1 MRVVEPMS
9 PEYVA
14 PGWGESVRGSI
25 PGVDWP
31 AFQEG
36 TGAMTLAIQYELE
49 ASQWWPPAVIAQ
61 KQLGQIGALL
71 QHAAARSPF
80 WRERLRDAGVDPH
93 EPLTEDA
100 FARIPVLTR
109 SQVQAQ
115 GLALRTD
122 PPEPR
127 HGSTFEA
134 RTSGSTAM
142 PIAVTRTSVSALV
155 WHALTA
161 RDHLWHRRDF
171 GATLAVIR
179 SGVKEHIAPGWGP
192 SWHTASAS
200 GRAVIQDI
208 AIDTDRQLDWLCG
221 HAPAYLLT
229 YGSALR
235 ALATRSL
242 ERGIRLP
249 GLREVRSFGESVD
262 DDLRERCRAAW
273 GVPLTDLYSAE
284 EVGNIALQCPDH
296 PHYHV
301 QSEAVRVEVLDTA
314 GQPCPPGTIGQVVV
328 TALHSHAMPLVRYA
342 LGDYAETGDVCPCG
356 RGLPVL
362 RRILGRQ
369 RNMLRLPDGRW
380 IWPMIKNV
388 ALAWEAIADVR
399 QMQLVQ
405 VAATRLEARFVAPAD
420 PSPAAAA
427 RMVDALNASLGYAFD
442 VALQRVAALERS
454 RNHKFE
460 DFQCRIDDAA
470 PPVVA

>member
-1 MRVVEPMS
+1 M
-9 PEYVA
+9 
-14 PGWGESVRGSI
+14 

-49 ASQWWPPAVIAQ
+49 ASQWWPREEIAQ
-61 KQLGQIGALL
+61 RQLHQIGALL
-71 QHAAARSPF
+71 RHAAAGSPF
-80 WRERLRDAGVDPH
+80 WRERLRDARVDPR

-100 FARIPVLTR
+100 FVRIPVLTR

-115 GLALRTD
+115 GPALRTE

-142 PIAVTRTSVSALV
+142 PVTIVRTGVSALV
-155 WHALTA
+155 WNALTT

-179 SGVKEHIAPGWGP
+179 SGVKEQIAQGWGP
-192 SWHTASAS
+192 SWHAASPA
-200 GRAVIQDI
+200 GRVVVQDI

-221 HAPAYLLT
+221 HTPAYLLT

-235 ALATRSL
+235 ALATRSI

-249 GLREVRSFGESVD
+249 GLREARSFGESVD

-273 GVPLTDLYSAE
+273 GVPMTDLYSAE

-296 PHYHV
+296 PHYHA
-301 QSEAVRVEVLDTA
+301 QSEAVRVEVLDAA
-314 GQPCPPGTIGQVVV
+314 GRPCPPGTIGQVVV

-342 LGDYAETGDVCPCG
+342 LGDYAEAGEACPCG

-380 IWPMIKNV
+380 TWPIIKDI
-388 ALAWEAIADVR
+388 ALAWEAIAGV
-399 QMQLVQ
+399 QQLQLVQ
-405 VAATRLEARFVAPAD
+405 VAATRIEARFVAPSD
-420 PSPAAAA
+420 PSPDVAA
-427 RMVDALNASLGYAFD
+427 RMIAALDASFGKGFD

-454 RNHKFE
+454 RNYKFE

-470 PPVVA
+470 PPLSA